1 MNKEHPS
8 QFKQKD
14 ELGEEDEKYIIHR
27 RYGRMLSTNKVL
39 FGGEL

>member
-1 MNKEHPS
+1 MNTGHPS

-14 ELGEEDEKYIIHR
+14 EIGEEDEKDIVYR

-39 FGGEL
+39 FGREL